1 MRSTTRL
8 RRVFAA
14 SACGGL
20 ASALVWLP
28 AGPAAAS
35 VTNTLEASANAS
47 SQFTGTAA
55 TTCDLTSGEDAV
67 TSTQAQFSDGDH
79 ARSVSLDATF
89 TNSADPGDVT
99 RATGHFK
106 GSLDISKRNGD
117 LTSFRL
123 NGSGSADVVAAEG
136 DASQCATDASLGV
149 EGATAFSEGNPGWLY
164 VTRKTGPSAE
174 AAIFAFNRRT
184 KETLLFEQFVG
195 GASRSTSRTFLTAD
209 RYSMPELFLGLDTT
223 SPADA
228 KIRASQGVSVAARM
242 TGTFF
247 RTGAAFGPTHGA
259 GGTFVRFP
267 GSVSCSRHSARLTF
281 TSAAGRLAGAAFSVN
296 GHQVASVDNPKPGRH
311 VMLRHLSKTADITIT
326 TRLTLAGGAHT
337 SAKRTY
343 VPCAG

>member
-1 MRSTTRL
+1 MRSTTRF
-8 RRVFAA
+8 RRVLAA
-14 SACGGL
+14 SACGGM

-28 AGPAAAS
+28 AGPAAAG
-35 VTNTLEASANAS
+35 VTSSLEASANAS
-47 SQFTGTAA
+47 SQFTGTTAS
-55 TTCDLTSGEDAV
+55 TCDLTSGEDAV
-67 TSTQAQFSDGDH
+67 TSTQAQFSDGQH

-89 TNSADPGDVT
+89 TDSADPGDVT

-106 GSLDISKRNGD
+106 GSLDVSKRNGD

-123 NGSGSADVVAAEG
+123 NGSGSAEVVAAKG
-136 DASQCATDASLGV
+136 AASQCATDASLGV
-149 EGATAFSEGNPGWLY
+149 QGATAFTEGNPGWLY

-184 KETLLFEQFVG
+184 KETLIFEEFVG

-223 SPADA
+223 SPADR
-228 KIRASQGVSVAARM
+228 KTLSTRGVSVTARM

-247 RTGAAFGPTHGA
+247 RAGAAFGPTQGA

-267 GSVSCSRHSARLTF
+267 GAISCSRHSARLTF
-281 TSAAGRLAGAAFSVN
+281 TTAAGRLAGAAFSVN
-296 GHQVASVDNPKPGRH
+296 GHQVASVDHPKPGRH
-311 VMLRHLSKTADITIT
+311 VVLRHLSKTADTTIT
-326 TRLTLAGGAHT
+326 ARLSLKGGAHT
-337 SAKRTY
+337 SATRTY